1 MAADFADA
9 IRRYHGIHWKGVF
22 MELRDVLYETDERL
36 AYITLNRPE
45 KLNALSNNLRG
56 ELMEAMREAE
66 ADDQVGVIVLRAA
79 GRSFS
84 AGYDLTP
91 ARSAGDD
98 LFVDP
103 RSKLP
108 RTGTTHPG
116 NQQWAR
122 HVVMTNWTIW
132 ELAKPV
138 VAQIQGHCLAG
149 GTELASVCDFRIVAD
164 DAQIGYPPVR
174 AMTTMDM
181 MWTPWLLPPAK
192 AREFAY
198 MGDSFSGTE
207 MERLGWANYAVVKE
221 ELGAFTEKFARRMAH
236 VDNEMLM
243 YSKRSVN
250 RQYETMGIREG
261 LHSGTE
267 IQALSAMRAAGS
279 EWGRRVRD
287 EGLKAALE
295 WRDGPFRDFRGA
307 YESAPKDRPV
317 AGMEPKKKSDQS
329 DSGSGED

>member
-1 MAADFADA
+1 
-9 IRRYHGIHWKGVF
+9 
-22 MELRDVLYETDERL
+22 MEFRDVLYETDGRL

-66 ADDQVGVIVLRAA
+66 ADAEIGVIVLKSA

-91 ARSAGDD
+91 ARSAEDD
-98 LFVDP
+98 TFVDP

-108 RTGTTHPG
+108 YTGSTHPG
-116 NQQWAR
+116 ATQWAR

-138 VAQIQGHCLAG
+138 VALIHGHCLAG

-164 DAQIGYPPVR
+164 DAKIGYPPVR

-181 MWTPWLLPPAK
+181 MWTPWHMPMCK

-198 MGDSFSGTE
+198 VGDSFSGEE
-207 MERLGWANYAVVKE
+207 MVRLGWANYAVPKE
-221 ELGAFTEKFARRMAH
+221 DLGEFGEKFARRMSN

-243 YSKRSVN
+243 YSKRAVN
-250 RQYETMGIREG
+250 RQYETMGIVDG

-267 IQALSAMRAAGS
+267 IQALSAQLAAAS

-287 EGLKAALE
+287 DGLKSALE

-307 YESAPKDRPV
+307 YESAPKDRAV
-317 AGMEPKKKSDQS
+317 AGMDAKDKGSKST
-329 DSGSGED
+329 GY